1 MNTSE
6 TLIFNPLLL
15 SGTSSIII
23 FEILNRLKVLK
34 NKSSDLSDQIV
45 MVLLMC
51 TILMELNCW
60 QDYEHCVKSAGIWSF
75 SGPHFSAFGL
85 ITEIYRVNL
94 SIQSECG
101 KMRTRK
107 TSNTN
112 TYAVKLISAN
122 TNLDKIFK
130 TPWTYFATAVGI
142 LKQLSTFPFPQITQI
157 KENLLRKLITNFL
170 FEPKW
175 RNSNWTFPFWIKWS
189 QWQGE
194 YIDNFKTLSSKR
206 YSWKL

>member
-6 TLIFNPLLL
+6 TLFFNPLLL

-51 TILMELNCW
+51 TILMELNCL
-60 QDYEHCVKSAGIWSF
+60 QDYEHCVKSAGIWGF
-75 SGPHFSAFGL
+75 TGPHFSAFGL
-85 ITEIYRVNL
+85 ITEIYRLNL

-112 TYAVKLISAN
+112 TFYAVELISAD

-130 TPWTYFATAVGI
+130 TP
-142 LKQLSTFPFPQITQI
+142 
-157 KENLLRKLITNFL
+157 
-170 FEPKW
+170 
-175 RNSNWTFPFWIKWS
+175 
-189 QWQGE
+189 
-194 YIDNFKTLSSKR
+194 
-206 YSWKL
+206 